1 MGVTP
6 NLSRAPRAFSSDVLN
21 ISNVGQAMLRAVIDE
36 LSRATIR
43 VRVVSS
49 NDGRQMAE
57 FKNWPS

>member
-1 MGVTP
+1 
-6 NLSRAPRAFSSDVLN
+6 
-21 ISNVGQAMLRAVIDE
+21 MLRAVIDE

-49 NDGRQMAE
+49 NDDRQVAE